1 MRIARVEYH
10 DAAFARVTALTR
22 TTAELSNRSV
32 GFLYSRSGETL
43 LRLLWM
49 GGVRWN
55 GSRISVGPPM
65 LRLLIVAGVVCLGA
79 PTVAAQDAQPMTL
92 ADALAAAE
100 RASETIAI
108 ARTDVDRAQAQVIGA
123 RSGYLPVVNGTAAY
137 QRTLRS
143 EFDDINF
150 APPGMTD
157 ADIELPFGQ
166 RNNWRVGLNVNQPL
180 FDGFR
185 TKHAIDQAYA
195 GVRVSQLG
203 VASVRAQVVLDVALA
218 YFNALLADRQV
229 EIAKV
234 TLQQAE
240 ATLAETQLKFKQ
252 GTAPEFDVVRAQV
265 SRDNQ
270 NNIIVRFTVERDVA
284 FVQLRRLIGIPLDK
298 PITLTTKLED
308 DDVDAV
314 LATAR
319 SAAGLPPSQT
329 RLAIAQVKESIEIRQ
344 QALAIAKAAY
354 FPTIAAGSD
363 LGFVSYHTHPFTI
376 DWKTNWTVG
385 LNISIP
391 LFDGFRRRS
400 TVKSSEADVATAKA
414 QLANTSEISQVETAQ
429 ATASVEAAIK
439 TLEISARTVDQAQRA
454 YQIADLRFQQGA
466 STHLELIDSR
476 VQLEQAQLN
485 KARAAHDLKIARL
498 RQELLPGL
506 PLGSVLGAA
515 PVALPNVGGQ

>member
-1 MRIARVEYH
+1 
-10 DAAFARVTALTR
+10 
-22 TTAELSNRSV
+22 
-32 GFLYSRSGETL
+32 
-43 LRLLWM
+43 
-49 GGVRWN
+49 
-55 GSRISVGPPM
+55 M
-65 LRLLIVAGVVCLGA
+65 LRVLFVAGVVCLQVA
-79 PTVAAQDAQPMTL
+79 PAAADKAAAQPMSL
-92 ADALAAAE
+92 ADALGAAE
-100 RASETIAI
+100 RASESIAI
-108 ARTDVDRAQAQVIGA
+108 ARSDVDRAQSQVISA
-123 RSGYLPVVNGTAAY
+123 RSGYLPVVNGSAAY

-143 EFDDINF
+143 EFDDISF
-150 APPGMTD
+150 GPPPDMMTD
-157 ADIELPFGQ
+157 TDVELPFGQ

-185 TKHAIDQAYA
+185 TQHAMGQAYA
-195 GVRVSQLG
+195 GVRMSQLG
-203 VASVRAQVVLDVALA
+203 VTTARAQVVLSAALA
-218 YFNALLADRQV
+218 YYDALLADRQV
-229 EIAKV
+229 EIAQV

-265 SRDNQ
+265 SRDNSA
-270 NNIIVRFTVERDVA
+270 NIIVRFTVERDVA
-284 FVQLRRLIGIPLDK
+284 YVQLHRLLGVPLEK
-298 PITLTTKLED
+298 PITLTSKLED
-308 DDVDAV
+308 EDVDAV
-314 LATAR
+314 IATAR
-319 SAAGLPPSQT
+319 SAAGLPPSKT
-329 RLAIAQVKESIEIRQ
+329 RVAIAQAKESIVAREEGVS
-344 QALAIAKAAY
+344 LAKSQY
-354 FPTIAAGSD
+354 FPTISAGSD
-363 LGFVSYHTHPFTI
+363 LGFVSYQNHPFQT

-391 LFDGFRRRS
+391 LFDGFRRRA
-400 TVKSSEADVATAKA
+400 TVLGSKADLAAAQA
-414 QLANTSEISQVETAQ
+414 QLANTTEISQVENAQ
-429 ATASVEAAIK
+429 AAASVEASIK

>member
-1 MRIARVEYH
+1 
-10 DAAFARVTALTR
+10 
-22 TTAELSNRSV
+22 
-32 GFLYSRSGETL
+32 
-43 LRLLWM
+43 
-49 GGVRWN
+49 
-55 GSRISVGPPM
+55 M
-65 LRLLIVAGVVCLGA
+65 LRVLFLAGVACLLVAPAAADNGGA
-79 PTVAAQDAQPMTL
+79 AQPMSL
-92 ADALAAAE
+92 ADALGAAE
-100 RASETIAI
+100 RASESIAI
-108 ARTDVDRAQAQVIGA
+108 ARSDVDRAQSQVISA
-123 RSGYLPVVNGTAAY
+123 RSGYLPTVNGSAAY
-137 QRTLRS
+137 QRTLKS
-143 EFDDINF
+143 EFDGISF
-150 APPGMTD
+150 GPPPGMTD
-157 ADIELPFGQ
+157 TDVELPFGQ

-185 TKHAIDQAYA
+185 TQHAMGQAYA

-203 VASVRAQVVLDVALA
+203 VTAARAQVVLQAALA
-218 YFNALLADRQV
+218 YYDALLADRQV
-229 EIAKV
+229 EIAQV

-265 SRDNQ
+265 SRDNSS
-270 NNIIVRFTVERDVA
+270 NIIIRFTVERDVA
-284 FVQLRRLIGIPLDK
+284 YVQLRRVLGVPLDK
-298 PITLTTKLED
+298 AITLTSKLED
-308 DDVDAV
+308 EDVDAV
-314 LATAR
+314 IATAR
-319 SAAGLPPSQT
+319 AAAGLPPSNT
-329 RLAIAQVKESIEIRQ
+329 RVAVTQAKESIVAREESVS
-344 QALAIAKAAY
+344 LAKSQY
-354 FPTIAAGSD
+354 FPTISAGTD
-363 LGFVSYHTHPFTI
+363 LGFVSYQNQPFTT

-391 LFDGFRRRS
+391 LFDGFRRRA
-400 TVKSSEADVATAKA
+400 TVLGSRADLASARSQLEA
-414 QLANTSEISQVETAQ
+414 TSEISQVETAQ
-429 ATASVEAAIK
+429 AAASVEASKK

>member
-1 MRIARVEYH
+1 
-10 DAAFARVTALTR
+10 
-22 TTAELSNRSV
+22 
-32 GFLYSRSGETL
+32 
-43 LRLLWM
+43 
-49 GGVRWN
+49 
-55 GSRISVGPPM
+55 M
-65 LRLLIVAGVVCLGA
+65 LRVLFVAGVVCLRLA
-79 PTVAAQDAQPMTL
+79 TAAADNGSAAQPMSL
-92 ADALAAAE
+92 ADALGAAE
-100 RASETIAI
+100 RASESIAI
-108 ARTDVDRAQAQVIGA
+108 ARSDVDRAQSQVISA
-123 RSGYLPVVNGTAAY
+123 RSGYLPIVNGSAAY

-143 EFDDINF
+143 EFDDISF
-150 APPGMTD
+150 GLPPDMMPDGDTGSD
-157 ADIELPFGQ
+157 VELPFGQ
-166 RNNWRVGLNVNQPL
+166 RNNWRVGVNVNQPL

-185 TKHAIDQAYA
+185 TQHAMGQAYA

-203 VASVRAQVVLDVALA
+203 VTAARAQVVLQAALA
-218 YFNALLADRQV
+218 YYDALLADRQV
-229 EIAKV
+229 EIAQV

-265 SRDNQ
+265 SRDNSS
-270 NNIIVRFTVERDVA
+270 NIIVRFTVERDVA
-284 FVQLRRLIGIPLDK
+284 YVQLHRLLGVPLDK

-308 DDVDAV
+308 EDIDAV
-314 LATAR
+314 IATAR
-319 SAAGLPPSQT
+319 SAAGLPPSTT
-329 RLAIAQVKESIEIRQ
+329 RVAIAQAKESIVAREESVS
-344 QALAIAKAAY
+344 LAKSQY
-354 FPTIAAGSD
+354 LPTISAGTD
-363 LGFVSYHTHPFTI
+363 LGFVSYQNHPFTT

-391 LFDGFRRRS
+391 LFDGFRRRA
-400 TVKSSEADVATAKA
+400 TVLGSQADLASAKS
-414 QLANTSEISQVETAQ
+414 QLQATSEISQVETAQ
-429 ATASVEAAIK
+429 AQASVEASIK

-506 PLGSVLGAA
+506 PLGSVIGAQ

>member
-1 MRIARVEYH
+1 MFRVL
-10 DAAFARVTALTR
+10 F
-22 TTAELSNRSV
+22 
-32 GFLYSRSGETL
+32 
-43 LRLLWM
+43 
-49 GGVRWN
+49 
-55 GSRISVGPPM
+55 
-65 LRLLIVAGVVCLGA
+65 VAGVVCLQ
-79 PTVAAQDAQPMTL
+79 VAMAAADAGSKPMSL
-92 ADALAAAE
+92 ADALGAAE
-100 RASETIAI
+100 RASESIAI
-108 ARTDVDRAQAQVIGA
+108 ARSDVDRAQSRVISA
-123 RSGYLPVVNGTAAY
+123 RSGYLPIVNSSAAY
-137 QRTLRS
+137 QRTLKS
-143 EFDDINF
+143 EFDNISF
-150 APPGMTD
+150 TPPGMMGSD
-157 ADIELPFGQ
+157 VELPFGQ
-166 RNNWRVGLNVNQPL
+166 RNNWRVGVNVNQPL

-185 TKHAIDQAYA
+185 TQHAMGQAYA

-203 VASVRAQVVLDVALA
+203 VTQARARVVLDTALA
-218 YFNALLADRQV
+218 YYDALLAERQV
-229 EIAKV
+229 EIAQV

-284 FVQLRRLIGIPLDK
+284 FVQLRRLIGLPLDK

-308 DDVDAV
+308 EDLDAV
-314 LATAR
+314 IATAR
-319 SAAGLPPSQT
+319 SAAGLPPAQT
-329 RLAIAQVKESIEIRQ
+329 RIAIAQAKETIEIREQ
-344 QALAIAKAAY
+344 GVSLAKSAY
-354 FPTIAAGSD
+354 FPTISAGTD
-363 LGFVSYHTHPFTI
+363 LGFVSYQNHPFST

-391 LFDGFRRRS
+391 LFDGFRRRA
-400 TVKSSEADVATAKA
+400 TVLGSQADLASARSQLEAT
-414 QLANTSEISQVETAQ
+414 TEISQVESAQ
-429 ATASVEAAIK
+429 ASAAVEASIK

-466 STHLELIDSR
+466 STHLELIDAR

-485 KARAAHDLKIARL
+485 KARAAHDVKIARL